1 MHHWAAVAAHRLR
14 FAALLAGRPLN
25 FELGSTRGPFDFVLV
40 MKGPYITSSHIRS
53 LRDKYSCPVLCWNA
67 DDPFDKALSN
77 SGAGIPSAI
86 SSYDMYITWTD
97 VIARK
102 LRRQGAHSLVVPFGW
117 DNFAFFPDAASR
129 DLADEVRGR
138 ATFVG
143 TWTREREAWLVAISD
158 FEPIVFGNG
167 WPTHKRLNIRPSVSG
182 SNLRTIFTCSG
193 ASLNFL
199 RPQNKESHNMRTLEI
214 LGCGGWEVATR
225 SPEHE
230 LFATRYP
237 SLRLFS
243 SVAELHELL
252 TTGRPREGPIQC
264 QGLEREAYTARVQ
277 RVIDATKSL

>member
-1 MHHWAAVAAHRLR
+1 MHHWAAVAAHRLQ
-14 FAALLAGRPLN
+14 FAAILAGKRLN
-25 FELGSTRGPFDFVLV
+25 FELRFTRGPFDFVII

-53 LRDKYSCPVLCWNA
+53 LRDNYSCPVLCWNA

-77 SGAGIPSAI
+77 SGAGIPAAI

-143 TWTREREAWLVAISD
+143 TWTRERETWLKSISD

-167 WPTHKRLNIRPSVSG
+167 WPRNGKLDIRPSASG
-182 SNLRTIFTCSG
+182 SSLRTIFTCSG
-193 ASLNFL
+193 VSLNFL
-199 RPQNKESHNMRTLEI
+199 RPQNRESHNMRSFEI

-230 LFATRYP
+230 FYATRYP

-243 SVAELHELL
+243 SVAELRGLIAD
-252 TTGRPREGPIQC
+252 GRPREDPILC
-264 QGLEREAYTARVQ
+264 QGLEREAYSARVQ
-277 RVIDATKSL
+277 RLIDAVKSL